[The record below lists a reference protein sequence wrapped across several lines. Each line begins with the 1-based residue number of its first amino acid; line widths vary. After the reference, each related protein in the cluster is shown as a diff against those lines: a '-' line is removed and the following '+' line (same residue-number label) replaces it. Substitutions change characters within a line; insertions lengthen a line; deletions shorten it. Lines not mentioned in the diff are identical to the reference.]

1 MLKGFKEFIL
11 RGNVLDLAV
20 AVVIGAAFNA
30 VVSSVVTSVFN
41 PLIGAVFNASSLAK
55 SFPLSIPTT
64 AGGHAVIEFGAVIA
78 ALIQFLVVAVVV
90 YFVFVMPMNIFK
102 RRAEMRKAAGQPADK
117 DTPPTELEVLEQ
129 IRDLLAKGS
138 APQPAGPPET

>member
-1 MLKGFKEFIL
+1 VLRGFKEFIL

-20 AVVIGAAFNA
+20 AVVIGAAFNGVVNA
-30 VVSSVVTSVFN
+30 VVASVFN

-55 SFPLSIPTT
+55 SFPLTIPTT
-64 AGGHAVIEFGAVIA
+64 SGGHAVIEFGAVIA

-102 RRAEMRKAAGQPADK
+102 RRADMRKAAGQPADK
-117 DTPPTELEVLEQ
+117 DTPPTELAVLEQ

-138 APQPAGPPET
+138 DPQPAGRHEA

>member
-1 MLKGFKEFIL
+1 MFRGFKEFIL

-30 VVSSVVTSVFN
+30 VVNSVVTSVFN

-55 SFPLSIPTT
+55 SFPLTIPTT

-90 YFVFVMPMNIFK
+90 YFVFVMPMNVFK

-129 IRDLLAKGS
+129 IRDLLAKGPG
-138 APQPAGPPET
+138 PQPAGRHEA